1 MKTLGIFG
9 DSFASLNPSKPSS
22 LSTAWPNQLDPS
34 QWLVTNYAMPATS
47 FYWTYRLFLD
57 HHASYDRVVCVVT
70 RPGRIT
76 MRNSPY
82 VLGIPF
88 GTSGY
93 QNAEWLLEQT
103 KHHLTPYQ
111 RVQVTAMRDY
121 LMHVQDYEYEVDAN
135 SQLLEHLKRERPD
148 AIFIPISNALPNLR
162 APEHTPMM
170 AFTQLIINSLA
181 PSKLK
186 EFFNDGF
193 SDGWIPRD
201 ELEPIQCHMT
211 PEVNAIMAQ
220 CVEQAL
226 ASGVWAP
233 NLPDR
238 VEHSLGWDDY
248 YAPDSMFSKFFK
260 KSK

>member
-22 LSTAWPNQLDPS
+22 LSTAWPNMIDKSLWS
-34 QWLVTNYAMPATS
+34 VTNYAMPATS
-47 FYWTYRLFLD
+47 FYWTYRLFLE
-57 HHASYDRVVCVVT
+57 HHSKYDQVVCVVT
-70 RPGRIT
+70 KPGRIT

-88 GTSGY
+88 GTSGI
-93 QNAEWLLEQT
+93 QHAEWLLSQT
-103 KHHLTPYQ
+103 QHHLTPYQ

-148 AIFIPISNALPNLR
+148 AIFIPMTNALPNLQ
-162 APEHTPMM
+162 APDHTPMM

-186 EFFNDGF
+186 ESLKTF
-193 SDGWIPRD
+193 DGWIPRD
-201 ELEPIQCHMT
+201 ELEPIQCHLT
-211 PEVNAIMAQ
+211 PEVNALMAQ

-233 NLPDR
+233 NLPAHEDHALKW
-238 VEHSLGWDDY
+238 EDY
-248 YAPDSMFSKFFK
+248 YKSTSKFANILKKFK
-260 KSK
+260 